1 MTPDVDA
8 NGDENNRHLPTILIY
23 FAVYLLTHTGFDAWP
38 DATFLANGSAT
49 QLTLA
54 ISDGFLHL

>member
-1 MTPDVDA
+1 M
-8 NGDENNRHLPTILIY
+8 GDENNRHLPTILIYFIY

-49 QLTLA
+49 QIYTA
-54 ISDGFLHL
+54 NFGDF